1 MHVVVCFV
9 NVGFYHGARLRSAAQ
24 ACKGQGW
31 RLSAIQLTDDTLEH
45 PWGEAGAGLG
55 VPLYTLVPKQKASV
69 KVDGLPVAEQQVVD
83 ACLDDLK
90 PDVVFL
96 PGWSFD
102 MCQKVQR
109 WAARHKVPAIVMS
122 ESKRDDEARSWWKEK
137 LKYWLY
143 VRKFDGALVGG
154 EAHAAYAREL
164 GIPASRVFKGYDAV
178 DNTHFAA
185 AADEARA
192 HELAV
197 RARFPKMP
205 SRPFF
210 MAAFRLMPRK
220 NAMALL
226 AAYAA
231 YRQQMQELPW
241 DLVICG
247 SGEQR
252 DELQA
257 SIHAMGLTACVHL
270 VGFLSYHDV
279 GSWYGLAKAFIHP
292 ALKEQWGL
300 VVNEACAAGLPVLC
314 SRTVGAAPELVHDG
328 VNGYVFEPTDVSD
341 MAQSMVKVHLIGED
355 ARHRMGLE
363 SRRLVAACAPEVFGR
378 SVVAAAQAARAVA

>member
-1 MHVVVCFV
+1 MHVVVFFV
-9 NVGFYHGARLRSAAQ
+9 NVGFYHGARLRSAAEE
-24 ACKGQGW
+24 CKRQGW
-31 RLSAIQLTDDTLEH
+31 RLSAVQLTDDTLEH
-45 PWGEAGAGLG
+45 PWGKAGDGLG
-55 VPLYTLVPKQKASV
+55 LPLLTLVPKQNV
-69 KVDGLPVAEQQVVD
+69 QTKVDGLPVAEQQVVD
-83 ACLDDLK
+83 RCLNELK

-109 WAARHKVPAIVMS
+109 WAAQHKVPAIVMS

-143 VRKFDGALVGG
+143 IRKFDGALVGG

-164 GIPASRVFKGYDAV
+164 GIPADRVFKGYDAV
-178 DNTHFAA
+178 DNAHFAT
-185 AADEARA
+185 AADAARA
-192 HELAV
+192 NEAAV
-197 RARFPKMP
+197 RARFANMP

-210 MAAFRLMPRK
+210 MAAFRLMARK

-226 AAYAA
+226 DAYAA
-231 YRQQMQELPW
+231 YRQQVQDEPW

-252 DELQA
+252 DELNAAIQA
-257 SIHAMGLTACVHL
+257 RGLADQVHL
-270 VGFLSYHDV
+270 VGFLTYHDV
-279 GSWYGLAKAFIHP
+279 GSWYGLAKAFVHP

-314 SRTVGAAPELVHDG
+314 SSTVGAAPELVHDG
-328 VNGYVFEPTDVSD
+328 VNGYVFEPTDVSA
-341 MAQSMVKVHLIGED
+341 MAQCLVNVHMVGER
-355 ARHRMGLE
+355 ARHQMGLE

-378 SVVAAAQAARAVA
+378 SVVSAAQAVLATV